1 MRPSVRRVLSDRGK
15 HRGIICLVRGRS
27 VSFRVPNQPRLP
39 GSERTRQQYFGAD
52 APRSSNP
59 AEFREV
65 LARIAE
71 RASRSVTTAL
81 QCLESASEGVTG
93 GAVASTVAVAANAL
107 ASVRDDLV
115 SRDVER
121 PFRVVLMGR
130 TMAGKSTLFEYLS
143 DGSGARIGVGAQ
155 RTTRDTSA
163 RLLPA
168 LAGVEVV
175 DTPGVGAVDG
185 WEDFETAFAEVAD
198 ADLVLWVATDQATQ
212 EHTGRALRRLA
223 DVGKPI
229 LVVLNCLADIRD
241 EINFVDLI
249 EDPERIFG
257 GDAEGNLAPIRRHL
271 STAGGQYLDALAI
284 HAQAAQLSTAGTYTD
299 EDSAKLFRSSRIEL
313 LVDAIRA
320 QRDHTAETR
329 RLVSLADY
337 VKHALLEAT
346 AQVEDAR
353 TDARA
358 LLAAIH
364 GSQTDFGRR
373 ARRRIEDA
381 HGELKSVFAAAI
393 TARERWIER
402 LDVDKSD
409 KQINA
414 AWDDEL
420 RTIQD
425 ELHASTTNVAL
436 RLEADLKLLSVDVA
450 DDWSTITTADFRELG
465 GIGAIW
471 GNRAV
476 KVGGRVGVA
485 VAGGMGGLKLGAL
498 VGTFIAGPAGTTVG
512 GVIGGLVGGIIA
524 SIFGNRGVDWIA
536 DHLFRSPAEVHE
548 RRRQRIHDQLAP
560 ILEDL
565 THKVEEARDELR
577 EAWLKSLND
586 ELARQSVAGDEVE
599 TALDHLAHLSA
610 DELEPALTGIDTE
623 LARQMLR
630 SSGRGRAAKAL
641 VRATRW
647 RGAGMALELP
657 TSAFTEMILF
667 PMSDDVERI
676 VPTRVTASRAMNAL
690 QIIRTLADREVLVH
704 RMSESELV
712 VTLGSQ
718 ISDGAREAWEALARV
733 HTGSTVRIA
742 DSLEGDAGDQG
753 PDPRAA

>member
-1 MRPSVRRVLSDRGK
+1 M
-15 HRGIICLVRGRS
+15 
-27 VSFRVPNQPRLP
+27 SFRVPNQPRLP

-52 APRSSNP
+52 AARSSSP

-81 QCLESASEGVTG
+81 QGLESASEGVTG

-143 DGSGARIGVGAQ
+143 GGSGARIGVGAQ

-163 RLLPA
+163 RLLHA

-175 DTPGVGAVDG
+175 DTPGVGAMDG
-185 WEDFETAFAEVAD
+185 WEDYETAFAEVAD

-358 LLAAIH
+358 LLVAIR

-402 LDVDKSD
+402 VDVDKSD

-450 DDWSTITTADFRELG
+450 DDWSTITTDGFRELG

-498 VGTFIAGPAGTTVG
+498 VGAFIAGPAGTAVG

-536 DHLFRSPAEVHE
+536 DRLFHSPAEVHE

-565 THKVEEARDELR
+565 TRKVEEARDELR

-586 ELARQSVAGDEVE
+586 ELARQSVAGDEIE
-599 TALDHLAHLSA
+599 TALDRLAHLSA
-610 DELEPALTGIDTE
+610 DELEPALTGVDTE

-630 SSGRGRAAKAL
+630 SSGRGRAAEAL

-676 VPTRVTASRAMNAL
+676 VPTRVKASRAMNAL

-718 ISDGAREAWEALARV
+718 MSDGAREAWEALARV

-742 DSLEGDAGDQG
+742 DPLEGDAGDQG